1 MGKPAGPGK
10 PLSAKQARFVEE
22 YLLDLNA
29 TQAAIRAG
37 YSERTAR
44 QAGAENLS
52 KPVIVAAIAAA
63 QEARSK
69 RTEITQDRVLAEL
82 AKIGFS
88 DLRKTMTKGG
98 SLMDPQ
104 AWDDETAGAIAAI
117 EVVTRPSGDVDE
129 DGNREVEHVHKIKA
143 WDKLSAL
150 EKLGKHLGMFKD
162 GATAP
167 DEAPPLNISISV
179 REAVG
184 SVRITRAEP
193 ERASGDLP
201 ERPAD

>member
-37 YSERTAR
+37 YSAKTAK
-44 QAGAENLS
+44 QQGARLLTH
-52 KPVIVAAIAAA
+52 VDVQAAIAAA
-63 QEARSK
+63 KAARSQ

-82 AKIGFS
+82 AKIGFA
-88 DLRKTMTKGG
+88 DIRKVLTDDGGLRNPASM
-98 SLMDPQ
+98 
-104 AWDDETAGAIAAI
+104 DDETAGAVASI
-117 EVVTRPSGDVDE
+117 EVVTRRLPSSGE
-129 DGNREVEHVHKIKA
+129 GEAEVEYIHKVKT
-143 WDKLSAL
+143 WDKRAAL
-150 EKLGKHLGMFKD
+150 ETLLRHLSGKGGED
-162 GATAP
+162 
-167 DEAPPLNISISV
+167 DAPPLNINISV

-184 SVRITRAEP
+184 DVRVTQP

-201 ERPAD
+201 DGA

>member
-1 MGKPAGPGK
+1 MGKHSSGPGAS
-10 PLSAKQARFVEE
+10 LSAKQARFVEE

-37 YSERTAR
+37 YSRKTAEQQGPR
-44 QAGAENLS
+44 LLGNVGVA
-52 KPVIVAAIAAA
+52 AAIAAA
-63 QEARSK
+63 QAARSK

-129 DGNREVEHVHKIKA
+129 DGNRAVEHVHKIKA

-162 GATAP
+162 GTTAP
-167 DEAPPLNISISV
+167 DEAPPLNITISV

-184 SVRITRAEP
+184 DVRVTQ
-193 ERASGDLP
+193 P
-201 ERPAD
+201 ERPAGDLPPGA